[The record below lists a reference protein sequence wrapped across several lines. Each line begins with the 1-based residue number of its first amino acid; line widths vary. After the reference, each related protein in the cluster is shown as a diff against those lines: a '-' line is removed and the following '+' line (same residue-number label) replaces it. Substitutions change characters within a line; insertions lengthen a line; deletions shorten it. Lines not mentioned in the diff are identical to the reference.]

1 MINRRKFVSLNAAAL
16 CLSPLA
22 GFSFPTGNEKMNT
35 IVKPTWLIDLI
46 KLNDTY
52 LNGSNANKIKDKFNP
67 YFGARLDGELIPNPH
82 STSGYLNIA
91 CAAVATP
98 ESIYY
103 QSPIVLNEI
112 QDAVQGMLSL
122 QHADGSIDLLSTN
135 FHSTPDTAFIVE
147 RLAQS
152 YKLLK
157 QSNTKGIEKVLIP
170 FEKFLKQAGE
180 MLITGGIHTPNH
192 RWVVSCALTK
202 LYELWP
208 DQRYMDRAN
217 QWLRENIDSD
227 PDGQFYEKSAGG
239 YSTIVDRAL
248 ISIAIGL
255 NKPELFEPVRK
266 NLKMMRYYIHPN
278 GEVVTEASNRQD
290 KGTIRYMD
298 GYYYSARYMALLD
311 NDGEM
316 AAICRLVERDNKNS
330 IHSVLNHY
338 LEDPSQWKELPP
350 DKTLP
355 TNYVKSFPYSGLVRI
370 RKENWDATI
379 LSNNAGWLTF
389 HKGNAVL
396 QAMRIATSFFGKGQ
410 FDSMQIKQE
419 GDSFIL
425 NKKLEGAYF
434 QPFEPKFISP
444 DGDLAKMPKSNR
456 KQSNVQYL
464 DTTIRITPMN
474 NGIEVDISIT
484 GTDKVPVSM
493 ELILR
498 EGGKFEGVESIQNNP
513 LAYVLKAKQG
523 TYTVGSD
530 TINFGPGK
538 FEHTGYQLRGALP
551 KMSTPTVYLTGITPF
566 KHTIQIG

>member
-1 MINRRKFVSLNAAAL
+1 MMNRRKFVSLNAASL
-16 CLSPLA
+16 CLLPLA
-22 GFSFPTGNEKMNT
+22 GFSMSSLDDSNKAL
-35 IVKPTWLIDLI
+35 VKPTWLLDLI
-46 KLNDTY
+46 KLNDGF
-52 LNGSNANKIKDKFNP
+52 LNGSDANKIKDKSHPN
-67 YFGARLDGELIPNPH
+67 FGAYLDGELIPNPH
-82 STSGYLNIA
+82 STSGYINIA
-91 CAAVATP
+91 CASIATP

-103 QSPIVLNEI
+103 QSPIILNELF
-112 QDAVQGMLSL
+112 DAITGLLTL

-135 FHSTPDTAFIVE
+135 FHSTPDTGFIVE

-157 QSNTKGIEKVLIP
+157 QSNTKGVEKVLKP
-170 FEKFLKQAGE
+170 FEQFLKQAGE

-192 RWVVSCALTK
+192 RWVVSGALTK
-202 LYELWP
+202 LYEIWP
-208 DQRYMDRAN
+208 DQRYADRAN
-217 QWLRENIDSD
+217 QWLSEHIDLD
-227 PDGQFYEKSAGG
+227 PDGQFYEKSTGG
-239 YSTIVDRAL
+239 YSSIVDRAL
-248 ISIAIGL
+248 ITIAIGL
-255 NKPELFEPVRK
+255 KKPALFEPVRK

-290 KGTIRYMD
+290 KGTIGHMD
-298 GYYYSARYMALLD
+298 GYYYAARYMALLD

-316 AAICRLVERDNKNS
+316 AAICRLIERDNKNS
-330 IHSVLNHY
+330 IHGILNHY

-350 DKTLP
+350 VKTLP
-355 TNYVKSFPYSGLVRI
+355 TNYVKSFPYSGVVRI
-370 RKENWDATI
+370 RKENWDTTI

-410 FDSMQIKQE
+410 FDSTEIKQV
-419 GDSFIL
+419 GDSWIL

-444 DGDLAKMPKSNR
+444 DGDLSKMPKSNR

-464 DTTIRITPMN
+464 DTTIKITPLV
-474 NGIEVDISIT
+474 NGIEVDIAIA

-498 EGGKFEGVESIQNNP
+498 SGGKLEGVESIANKP
-513 LAYVLKAKQG
+513 SAYVLKGNQG
-523 TYTVGSD
+523 TYTVGAD
-530 TINFGPGK
+530 TLNFGPGK

-551 KMSTPTVYLTGITPF
+551 KMDAPTVYLTGITPF
-566 KHTIQIG
+566 KHTIQIS

>member
-1 MINRRKFVSLNAAAL
+1 MMNRRKFVSLNAASL
-16 CLSPLA
+16 CLLPLA
-22 GFSFPTGNEKMNT
+22 GFTFPTGSEKMSAL
-35 IVKPTWLIDLI
+35 VKPTWLIDLI

-52 LNGSNANKIKDKFNP
+52 LNGSDANKIKDTSNP
-67 YFGARLDGELIPNPH
+67 YFGARLDGELIPSPH

-98 ESIYY
+98 ESTYY
-103 QSPIVLNEI
+103 QSPVILSEI
-112 QDAVQGMLSL
+112 QYAVQGMLSL
-122 QHADGSIDLLSTN
+122 QHADGSIDLLATN
-135 FHSTPDTAFIVE
+135 FHSTPDTGFIVE

-157 QSNTKGIEKVLIP
+157 LSNTKGIEKVLVP

-192 RWVVSCALTK
+192 RWVVSGALTK

-217 QWLRENIDSD
+217 QWLSEHIDSD
-227 PDGQFYEKSAGG
+227 PDGQFYEKSTGG
-239 YSTIVDRAL
+239 YSSIVDRAL
-248 ISIAIGL
+248 ITIAIGL
-255 NKPELFEPVRK
+255 QKPELFEPVRK

-290 KGTIRYMD
+290 KGTIGHMD
-298 GYYYSARYMALLD
+298 GYYYAARYMALLD

-330 IHSVLNHY
+330 IHGVLNHY

-350 DKTLP
+350 DKKLP
-355 TNYVKSFPYSGLVRI
+355 TNYVKSFPYSGVVRI
-370 RKENWDATI
+370 RKENWDTTI

-419 GDSFIL
+419 GDSWIL

-444 DGDLAKMPKSNR
+444 DGDLGKMPKSNR

-464 DTTIRITPMN
+464 ETTIKITPLN
-474 NGIEVDISIT
+474 KGIEVDISIT

-498 EGGKFEGVESIQNNP
+498 SGGKFEGVESIPNNP
-513 LAYVLKAKQG
+513 SAYVLKGKQG
-523 TYTVGSD
+523 SYTVGSD

-538 FEHTGYQLRGALP
+538 FEHTGYQLRGAQP
-551 KMSTPTVYLTGITPF
+551 KMNAPTVYLTGITPF
-566 KHTIQIG
+566 KHTIQIS